1 MRSPRFGYLRY
12 DTIINIFARSKEDKL
27 LITEHKEF
35 WIGDYIE
42 KYFDDEKKMYD
53 IFDIIA
59 TAFPEKKLKY
69 IMKFLEKNS
78 DLATFQKLPFFS
90 SSRSWSDSEV
100 PLIES
105 EIKFLQTLL
114 GEISGIDYLEHKL
127 YLKEQINYKKQY
139 KQEILKREYLQNFA
153 YN

>member
-1 MRSPRFGYLRY
+1 MLHKQFVPILFRY
-12 DTIINIFARSKEDKL
+12 CLWYFMK
-27 LITEHKEF
+27 ITE
-35 WIGDYIE
+35 Y
-42 KYFDDEKKMYD
+42 
-53 IFDIIA
+53 
-59 TAFPEKKLKY
+59 
-69 IMKFLEKNS
+69 
-78 DLATFQKLPFFS
+78 PFFS

-105 EIKFLQTLL
+105 EIKFLQILL
-114 GEISGIDYLEHKL
+114 GEISGVDYLEHRL

>member
-1 MRSPRFGYLRY
+1 MQ
-12 DTIINIFARSKEDKL
+12 
-27 LITEHKEF
+27 
-35 WIGDYIE
+35 
-42 KYFDDEKKMYD
+42 D

-59 TAFPEKKLKY
+59 TVFPEKKLKY
-69 IMKFLEKNS
+69 IMKFLKKNS
-78 DLATFQKLPFFS
+78 DLAMFQKLPFFS

-105 EIKFLQTLL
+105 EIKFLQILL
-114 GEISGIDYLEHKL
+114 GEISGVDYLEHRL